1 MKTKSVKVPTTK
13 HMSTVVQ
20 TKSEHVRSA
29 NIERDTFTSDAFSRY
44 VSDATIVDVIRRIAV
59 SMQSG
64 KSGRAFSITGPYGS
78 GKSTLAVFLD
88 GLLAAKKDPIYVQAK
103 KLLDGIS
110 YDVSNILADGRHALH
125 KETALIRCTITSQSE
140 PVAASVIRAL
150 GIAEVLFYR
159 YRLANI
165 CNRYIS
171 ATLLFFAKYSIFLP
185 NYLATIVLVP
195 FHTYL

>member
-110 YDVSNILADGRHALH
+110 YDVSNILADGTPRPDLTKKRLH
-125 KETALIRCTITSQSE
+125 TVHDYFAVRTCGSIRNTC
-140 PVAASVIRAL
+140 IRSRSKKA
-150 GIAEVLFYR
+150 FWR
-159 YRLANI
+159 
-165 CNRYIS
+165 
-171 ATLLFFAKYSIFLP
+171 
-185 NYLATIVLVP
+185 
-195 FHTYL
+195 